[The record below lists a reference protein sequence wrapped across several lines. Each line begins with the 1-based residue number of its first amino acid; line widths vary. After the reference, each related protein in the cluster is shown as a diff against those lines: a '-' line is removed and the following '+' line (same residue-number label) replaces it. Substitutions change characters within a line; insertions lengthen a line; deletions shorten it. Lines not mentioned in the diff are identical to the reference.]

1 MTLAPET
8 RRTPRG
14 VIVVPPRAEPVPV
27 PDFRI
32 AGESHRTPAPV
43 EWETHR
49 HPVHELL
56 WVRDGVMTTHAGR
69 HRWALTDGFG
79 LWIPAHTDHRGRV
92 SSGADFH
99 ATFFTPAASRF
110 APERAVCVGITPL
123 LAELLGHLERDDLNA
138 DHRAHTE
145 ALVFDLLREAPTPL
159 GLPIPEDTRIAPI
172 AAHLLAHPDDP
183 RTLDEWARDR
193 ALSARTLAR
202 AFVAETDLSFVRWRQ
217 QLRVQAAFG
226 LLRSGVSVAEAGE
239 AVGYLSTSSFI
250 AMFQK
255 VTGTTPGRYLD
266 GDEREPTLRV

>member
-1 MTLAPET
+1 MTSPSEH
-8 RRTPRG
+8 RQTPRG
-14 VIVVPPRAEPVPV
+14 VIVVPSRAEPLPV
-27 PDFRI
+27 PDFTI

-56 WVRDGVMTTHAGR
+56 WVRDGVMTTYAGR
-69 HRWALTDGFG
+69 HRWTLTDTLG

-99 ATFFTPAASRF
+99 ATFFTPASSRF
-110 APERAVCVGITPL
+110 APDRPVCVDITPL
-123 LAELLGHLERDDLNA
+123 LAELLSHLERGDLGEA
-138 DHRAHTE
+138 HRAHTE
-145 ALVFDLLREAPTPL
+145 ALVFDLLRETPSPL
-159 GLPIPEDTRIAPI
+159 GLPVPEDPRIAPI
-172 AAHLLAHPDDP
+172 AAYLLAHPEDP
-183 RTLDEWARDR
+183 RTLDEWARERDV
-193 ALSARTLAR
+193 SARTLAR

-226 LLRSGVSVAEAGE
+226 LLRAGASVADAGE

-255 VTGTTPGRYLD
+255 VTGVTPGRSLGRD
-266 GDEREPTLRV
+266 HREPTPRV